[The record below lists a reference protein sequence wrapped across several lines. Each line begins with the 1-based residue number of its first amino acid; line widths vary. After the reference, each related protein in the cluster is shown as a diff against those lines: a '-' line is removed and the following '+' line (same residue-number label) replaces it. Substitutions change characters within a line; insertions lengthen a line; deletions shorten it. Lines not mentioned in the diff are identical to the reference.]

1 MVFSDIK
8 VRSNVIISVTNG
20 SDMQARFMSKVMKNT
35 GEYILVI
42 PFRHKGVRINFDG
55 KDVKVHLEMRDN
67 EGVLWS
73 FKNCKVTA
81 VKKDGLIYHRLVSPM
96 KNGIEN
102 RRGGRRFYV
111 WDQATFDI
119 EGVTNTV
126 FAILRDIG
134 VIGFSF
140 AVDNSK
146 PVAGNIKPGKS
157 VKCTFKGKG
166 NEIHISGMIVRTESL
181 DKYMIYGCK
190 LDEPPEDYINYV
202 KYLERKNIIVDAEI

>member
-1 MVFSDIK
+1 MVFGDIK
-8 VRSNVIISVTNG
+8 ARSNVIISVTNG

-35 GEYILVI
+35 GDYLLVI
-42 PFRHKGVRINFDG
+42 PFKHKGLRINFDG

-73 FKNCKVTA
+73 FKNCRVTT
-81 VKKDGLIYHRLVSPM
+81 VKKDGLVYHRLVSPM

-111 WDQATFDI
+111 WDQATFEI
-119 EGVTNTV
+119 EGLTNTL

-146 PVAGNIKPGKS
+146 PVTGQIKPGKN
-157 VKCTFKGKG
+157 VQCTFKSKHGDITI
-166 NEIHISGMIVRTESL
+166 NGMIVRTESL

-190 LDEPPEDYINYV
+190 LDEPGEDYINYV
-202 KYLERKNIIVDAEI
+202 KYLEKKSIIVDAEI

>member
-1 MVFSDIK
+1 MVFGDIK
-8 VRSNVIISVTNG
+8 VRSSVIISVTNG

-35 GEYILVI
+35 GEYLLVI
-42 PFRHKGVRINFDG
+42 PFRHKGLRINFEG

-73 FKNCKVTA
+73 FKNCKVTT
-81 VKKDGLIYHRLVSPM
+81 VKKDGLVYHRLVSPM

-111 WDQATFDI
+111 WDQATFEV
-119 EGVTNTV
+119 EGLTNTL

-146 PVAGNIKPGKS
+146 PVTGQIKPGKN
-157 VKCTFKGKG
+157 VQCTFKSKHGDITI
-166 NEIHISGMIVRTESL
+166 NGMIVRTESL

-190 LDEPPEDYINYV
+190 LDEPGEDYINYV
-202 KYLERKNIIVDAEI
+202 KYLEKKSIIVDAEI